1 MQHILTSGNELVH
14 VMTSPTSAASRCT
27 RSHGRTRSL
36 RVRILPDA
44 PNKTGAQPIPGEAF
58 LRSGRGRY
66 ATVFLH
72 AAQQQ
77 ASEASVPWMVVRAYA
92 GSHRA
97 SAARGSSYTSR
108 VMKAHWN
115 RSDYE
120 SMNQWGFHF
129 SLDQVRQLALI
140 TTTKLPESG
149 HVCALTGFA
158 AVSAND
164 RNVHMNS
171 FSTSSAASGVRGSA
185 WIQDCRPIG
194 SRRRRNFNPHS
205 TIELSHLHR
214 GAGATDP

>member
-1 MQHILTSGNELVH
+1 MLVPAPRLLFAQVGRVEIDIQDYADLSRNSLHELAGSMQHILTSGNELVH

-36 RVRILPDA
+36 QVRILPDA
-44 PNKTGAQPIPGEAF
+44 PNKTGAQPIPGEVF

-77 ASEASVPWMVVRAYA
+77 ASEASVPWMVVLAYA

-120 SMNQWGFHF
+120 SMNQSGFHF
-129 SLDQVRQLALI
+129 SLDQVRHLALI
-140 TTTKLPESG
+140 TTRNYQNLGT
-149 HVCALTGFA
+149 
-158 AVSAND
+158 SA
-164 RNVHMNS
+164 H
-171 FSTSSAASGVRGSA
+171 
-185 WIQDCRPIG
+185 
-194 SRRRRNFNPHS
+194 
-205 TIELSHLHR
+205 
-214 GAGATDP
+214 